1 VSIQRTR
8 IKIKLENKMKKVDK
22 RRRRLK
28 STLSI
33 QNYDWTG
40 IGVNEW
46 IILIKRFSI

>member
-40 IGVNEW
+40 IGSMNG
-46 IILIKRFSI
+46 LF